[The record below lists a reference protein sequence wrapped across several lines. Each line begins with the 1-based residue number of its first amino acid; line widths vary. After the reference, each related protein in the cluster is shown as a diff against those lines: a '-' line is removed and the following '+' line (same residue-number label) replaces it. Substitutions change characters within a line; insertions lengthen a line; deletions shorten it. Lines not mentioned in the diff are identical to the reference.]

1 MLEND
6 KTPVCFKS
14 WHIVRNYLIK
24 KYPVLRHYELDYVK
38 GQERKLLNRILLLT
52 GISEK
57 KLENEIQNAIDNAD
71 RPVIAMHYF

>member
-6 KTPVCFKS
+6 KTPVFFQS

-24 KYPVLRHYELDYVK
+24 KYPVLRHYKLDYVK

-57 KLENEIQNAIDNAD
+57 RLEAEIQKAVDNAD
-71 RPVIAMHYF
+71 RPVIAIQYF